1 MTRSQPVGVV
11 RVVSWCAF
19 LAALIATVGC
29 GADTSGDSGRGS
41 ARGGSSG
48 SATGGSGAGGAAGD
62 GSSFGN
68 SNATPTGGTGA
79 KIPIGMGGD
88 MCEAISETAPP
99 GESPVDIVWV
109 IDSSGSMGDEQLRV
123 QTNIQSFVD
132 QISMAGLD
140 SRVVIITDKDLV
152 PPTSAL
158 AMSGNY
164 LFIMQDVGSHNPL
177 QMLIQHFPTYSTF
190 LRPGATTHYI
200 VLTDDE
206 SDYTGATPDERA
218 MTFTKDLRALYDGRD
233 MCTDPMTGCVY
244 TEFLVHA
251 IASPGEVGAV
261 PCVPMMMGMAP
272 MMCAPLDI
280 FCLIMMTA
288 GGGAAAPGVTYN
300 RLATQTAGLFA
311 SVCESDWMSV
321 FGPLVEAV
329 ITATPLP
336 CNYTIP
342 PAPAGQNFARDK
354 VNVNYKD
361 PGGMDELFPKA
372 TGADACMGN
381 KAWYFDD
388 ENKPAEVLL
397 CPDACAAVAHGGTID
412 LAFGCATVVLE

>member
-1 MTRSQPVGVV
+1 VV
-11 RVVSWCAF
+11 
-19 LAALIATVGC
+19 ALVTAGC
-29 GADTSGDSGRGS
+29 GADTSGGSGRTG
-41 ARGGSSG
+41 RGGSDGSG
-48 SATGGSGAGGAAGD
+48 GNGSGSGAAGGD
-62 GSSFGN
+62 SPFGN
-68 SNATPTGGTGA
+68 STNQPTAGTTGD
-79 KIPIGMGGD
+79 KLPIGMGGD

-132 QISMAGLD
+132 QISAAGLD
-140 SRVVIITDKDLV
+140 TRVVIITDKDLV

-164 LFIMQDVGSHNPL
+164 LFIAQPVNSHDAL
-177 QMLIQHFPTYSTF
+177 QQLTAHYPTYSTF
-190 LRPGATTHYI
+190 LRPGATTHFI

-218 MTFTKDLRALYDGRD
+218 ANFVKDMRALYDGRD
-233 MCTDPMTGCVY
+233 MCMDPSTGCVY
-244 TEFLVHA
+244 TEFIVHA
-251 IASPGEVGAV
+251 IASPGDVGAL
-261 PCVPMMMGMAP
+261 PCVPVMMGMVP
-272 MMCAPLDI
+272 MMCAPLDV
-280 FCLIMMTA
+280 FCLIMMLSV
-288 GGGAAAPGVTYN
+288 GGAAAPGVTYTK
-300 RLATQTAGLFA
+300 LSMQTAGLFA
-311 SVCESDWMSV
+311 SICESDWMAV

-354 VNVNYKD
+354 VNVNYMAPD
-361 PGGMDELFPKA
+361 GMGELFPKA
-372 TGADACMGN
+372 DGVDACPGN

-388 ENKPAEVLL
+388 DTAPSEVLL
-397 CPDACAAVAHGGTID
+397 CPDACAAVAHGGQID
-412 LAFGCATVVLE
+412 LAFGCATIVLE